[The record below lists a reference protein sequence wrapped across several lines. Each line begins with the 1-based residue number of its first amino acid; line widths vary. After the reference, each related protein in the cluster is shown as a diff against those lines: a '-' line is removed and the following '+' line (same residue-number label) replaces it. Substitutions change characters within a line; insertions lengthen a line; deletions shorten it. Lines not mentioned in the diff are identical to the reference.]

1 MIGIFNLKGVS
12 TIGSILDVFKRNREI
27 GKEAEELWDLDIF
40 GLEVEQR
47 LYLKKSA
54 LETCVNLI
62 GRTISLAEFR
72 FTKDGMEQKHDFD
85 YLLNVRPNTD
95 ETAASF
101 WQDFIYTLLVE
112 NEILVILT
120 DDNDLL
126 IADSFDRNE
135 YAIYEDTFSNV
146 TVKGYTFKRIFKM
159 SEVIHLTYNNEKLSH
174 FLDGMFSDYTEM
186 FSRMV
191 ETKMYESQIRA
202 LAGIEATG
210 NLEESQRERM
220 NNFVSRLYNKF
231 RTSSFA
237 IVPKLKGFEYTEVT
251 ANQNRASKSV
261 DELDKVKKDLTGNV
275 AQILGIPPVLVNGD
289 MANYETA
296 IKAFIRF
303 CIKPLIKKLEDELKN
318 KLIPQSEYENGLK
331 LKIFGVTEMSIL
343 EVATAVDKVIS
354 SGGWSRNDMRE
365 ELGYD
370 RVDDPELDKYVLTKN
385 YQTVDEL
392 KGGEDE

>member
-1 MIGIFNLKGVS
+1 MI
-12 TIGSILDVFKRNREI
+12 TIGSILDAFKRNREL
-27 GKEAEELWDLDIF
+27 GKETEELWDLDIF
-40 GLEVEQR
+40 GIDVEQR

-72 FTKDGMEQKHDFD
+72 FTKDGKKQKHDFD

-135 YAIYEDTFSNV
+135 YAIYEDTFTNV
-146 TVKGYTFKRIFKM
+146 TVKNYTFKRTFKM

-186 FSRMV
+186 FSRMI

-202 LAGIEATG
+202 LAGLDSTQTLDEK
-210 NLEESQRERM
+210 NRER
-220 NNFVSRLYNKF
+220 LNKF
-231 RTSSFA
+231 VNRVYEKFKTTSFA
-237 IVPKLKGFEYTEVT
+237 IVPKLKGFEYQEVT

-296 IKAFIRF
+296 IKAYIRF

-318 KLIPQSEYENGLK
+318 KLIPQSEYENGLN
-331 LKIFGVTEMSIL
+331 LKIFGVAELSPL
-343 EVATAVDKVIS
+343 EVATAIDKLIS
-354 SGGWSRNDMRE
+354 SGTFNGDEIRPMFGYEVTGE
-365 ELGYD
+365 EIHSQYF
-370 RVDDPELDKYVLTKN
+370 VTKN
-385 YQTVDEL
+385 YAPSDEL
-392 KGGEDE
+392 KGGEDD